1 MPDLA
6 TPPRAHR
13 VAIQLR
19 FADTDALGH
28 VNNGSF
34 TVYAETGRL
43 EFLRALGT
51 DVRALILA
59 HLAVDFRRQVRF
71 GAAVAV
77 ETWVER
83 VGTTSVTLCQ
93 AVRADGLVAAEVRSV
108 VVCFDYAAQRPT
120 PWPDDARRALAAYV
134 PAAPDRG
141 PAPNEPSADGP
152 PASGAGAAG
161 ALGAA

>member
-1 MPDLA
+1 M
-6 TPPRAHR
+6 
-13 VAIQLR
+13 R

-43 EFLRALGT
+43 EFLHALGT

-71 GAAVAV
+71 GAALAV

-83 VGTTSVTLCQ
+83 VGTTSVTLRQ
-93 AVRADGLVAAEVRSV
+93 AVRADEAVAAEVRSV
-108 VVCFDYAAQRPT
+108 VVCFDYDAQRPA
-120 PWPDDARRALAAYV
+120 PWPEATRAALAAYV
-134 PAAPDRG
+134 PDAPPGADDGAPAGRRG
-141 PAPNEPSADGP
+141 
-152 PASGAGAAG
+152 GAA
-161 ALGAA
+161 

>member
-1 MPDLA
+1 MPDPA

-13 VAIQLR
+13 VDVQMR

-51 DVRALILA
+51 EVRALILA

-71 GAAVAV
+71 GEPVAV
-77 ETWVER
+77 DTWVER
-83 VGTTSVTLCQ
+83 VGTTSVTLRQ
-93 AVRADGLVAAEVRSV
+93 AVLASGRVAAEVRSV

-120 PWPDDARRALAAYV
+120 PWPDATRAALAAYV
-134 PAAPDRG
+134 PP
-141 PAPNEPSADGP
+141 ADGV
-152 PASGAGAAG
+152 PAGAGAGAASG
-161 ALGAA
+161 A